1 MERARKAVVPQLSRC
16 GLPSSSTT
24 LGMMVE
30 TRNQPKAWIATPSEI
45 VQMMRARRPKSSV
58 GQLGALCPASER
70 VG

>member
-45 VQMMRARRPKSSV
+45 VQMMRARRPKSRV
-58 GQLGALCPASER
+58 GQLGAFPSECF
-70 VG
+70 G